1 MGDSVAPSLR
11 PDTREPWRPR
21 WALRK
26 PRTALHGHARLTR
39 PGKADRSPLSR
50 QSCSER
56 SRQKPWVSGHAG
68 PARPSPRPRG
78 HRLWPGQGGPRP
90 LCAGPFRS
98 RPMASG
104 AYRTAGADARSNP
117 LKTFFSLKLQNFIS
131 KLFRTSKNLIE
142 MMETFPSARLQPP
155 GHTSRHRCAGTRD
168 RKGPHTAPLTSA
180 SLPHRPLPPTARA
193 LGELGCARHGVP
205 DAAAGLLRPV
215 RGLSPR
221 RARPPRASSLQRG
234 PAARV
239 GLRPAGG
246 SPRKHLPGGMT
257 HHSCLCVRR
266 CEALARGRGAFPG
279 QAARRACARDGLGCW
294 TVAGPAQ
301 WQRRLLS
308 PEVLGPAWR
317 RSPSR

>member
-39 PGKADRSPLSR
+39 PGKADGSPLSR

-68 PARPSPRPRG
+68 PAWPSPWPRG
-78 HRLWPGQGGPRP
+78 HHLWPGQGGPRP

-155 GHTSRHRCAGTRD
+155 GHTSRHRCAGTQD

-180 SLPHRPLPPTARA
+180 SLPHRPLP
-193 LGELGCARHGVP
+193 RHGPGPGGARVHSAWGP
-205 DAAAGLLRPV
+205 GRC
-215 RGLSPR
+215 R
-221 RARPPRASSLQRG
+221 RAAP
-234 PAARV
+234 
-239 GLRPAGG
+239 
-246 SPRKHLPGGMT
+246 
-257 HHSCLCVRR
+257 
-266 CEALARGRGAFPG
+266 
-279 QAARRACARDGLGCW
+279 
-294 TVAGPAQ
+294 
-301 WQRRLLS
+301 
-308 PEVLGPAWR
+308 
-317 RSPSR
+317 